1 MPHVGD
7 AARGILPDGVIAT
20 VSRVP
25 GVRSVELVGSRADGR
40 ATSLSDWDFQVETDA
55 FPAVQRSLPR
65 AVLRLRPVVAQWD
78 RLSRTWCYMFIL
90 RGPHKVDLIFAEPHP
105 VLPPWTVGPSTLAG
119 IDEHFWDWMLWLRSK
134 QAAGKA
140 SLVQSE
146 LDKLHAHLLGAMGVA
161 DEPRTIEE
169 ALDAYRRARSERE
182 GLFGMSVSRL
192 PQQAIEPAITSA

>member
-1 MPHVGD
+1 MPQLAG
-7 AARGILPDGVIAT
+7 AARGVLPDGVIAT
-20 VSRVP
+20 VGRIP

-40 ATSLSDWDFQVETDA
+40 ATSLSDRDFQVQTDA

-78 RLSRTWCYMFIL
+78 RLSRTWCYMLIL
-90 RGPHKVDLIFAEPHP
+90 GGPQKVDLIFAESHA
-105 VLPPWTVGPSTLAG
+105 VLPPWTVEPSTLAG

-134 QAAGKA
+134 QAVGMA

-146 LDKLHAHLLGAMGVA
+146 LDKLHAHLLGPMGVA
-161 DEPRTIEE
+161 EVPKTIRESI
-169 ALDAYRRARSERE
+169 DAYLRVRSEWE
-182 GLFGMSVSRL
+182 GLFDISVSRL